1 MFIRCENRFINFN
14 LDNDGLEYTIDIWGD
29 DNLYLAMN
37 IFIIRQYKEK
47 ETLYKLTIK
56 SKRTKD
62 ELNKNKITLENRCE
76 NIIQRIIDKWK
87 EDKYQTISIEKIVE

>member
-14 LDNDGLEYTIDIWGD
+14 LDNDGLEYTVDIWGD

-62 ELNKNKITLENRCE
+62 DLNKNKIILENRCE
-76 NIIQRIIDKWK
+76 NIIQKIIEKWK